1 MNSMHDPDRLIR
13 AFLDEGQTELP
24 ARTYDAVRD
33 HIERTRQRVVIG
45 PWREPDMSNI
55 ARIAVAA
62 AAVLVVAVGASQ
74 IMPREG
80 GSGGEPSPT
89 PSISPSAS
97 ASASASPASLTTMTV
112 DAPFPARITLRLG
125 SDWVLWGDVGIAG
138 KGWYKLSPDPPGI
151 VFSIWTADNVFASPC
166 GSTGG
171 LEPPI
176 GPGVHDLADA
186 LVGQPGTV
194 VHADRPVTIDG
205 FSGRY
210 LDYTADYDVG
220 NCNSGHL
227 NRWTTVSSSVSREA
241 LDGEHDE
248 VWILDVDGQRII
260 LDASDFPSTS
270 EALRAELDA
279 VIDTV
284 RISPN

>member
-112 DAPFPARITLRLG
+112 DAPFPARVTLRLG
-125 SDWVLWGDVGIAG
+125 SDWVLWGDVGDRGPRLVQAVAGSARDGVLDLDGRQRLRDPLRFDRGTGAGHRPRGRRSCGRPDRPARHHRTTTIDRSPSTAIRVVSSTTPPTSACRTVTADISIAG
-138 KGWYKLSPDPPGI
+138 RQSRAAPAVRRWMTSTTRSGS
-151 VFSIWTADNVFASPC
+151 WTSMAS
-166 GSTGG
+166 G
-171 LEPPI
+171 
-176 GPGVHDLADA
+176 
-186 LVGQPGTV
+186 
-194 VHADRPVTIDG
+194 
-205 FSGRY
+205 
-210 LDYTADYDVG
+210 
-220 NCNSGHL
+220 
-227 NRWTTVSSSVSREA
+227 SSST
-241 LDGEHDE
+241 
-248 VWILDVDGQRII
+248 
-260 LDASDFPSTS
+260 PSTS
-270 EALRAELDA
+270 PRPAKLTEPSSTR
-279 VIDTV
+279 
-284 RISPN
+284 